1 MTLQGRNLILGVGG
15 GISAYKSAELLR
27 RLQDIGFSIQVIPTV
42 ASLNF
47 VGAATWEALSGNSV
61 ATNLWSNVHDVPHI
75 KLADRADLVVV
86 APTTAD
92 LLAKLANG
100 QCDDLLTS
108 VISASSAPIVLIP
121 AMHTQ
126 MWLNAATQANVSI
139 LRERGHLVIEPDEG
153 RMTGDDY
160 GVGRYPDISRLISE
174 ISKLAEINSDLRGRK
189 VLVTAGGTRE
199 AIDPVRYIGNNSSGK
214 QGIAIAKAA
223 RNRGA
228 EVILIAANISKAL
241 LSELQGVKI
250 IEVSSTQELES
261 ALDIEFDSCEILLM
275 AAAVADAK
283 PVKLATEKI
292 KKKEFSNISLERN
305 SDLLAELGAR
315 RRVDQVL
322 VAFAAETGVEDLAA
336 ANTKLVAKGVQVL
349 YLNDVSGGAIF
360 GSDETCGYIL
370 EIDKSVVRVS
380 RQSKDTLADLLLDR
394 SLIKLG

>member
-1 MTLQGRNLILGVGG
+1 MALQGRNLILGIGG

-47 VGAATWEALSGNSV
+47 VGAATWEALSGNVV

-75 KLADRADLVVV
+75 KFAERADLIVI

-100 QCDDLLTS
+100 QCDDLLTN
-108 VISASSAPIVLIP
+108 VISASSAPLVLIP
-121 AMHTQ
+121 AMHPQ
-126 MWLNAATQANVSI
+126 MWLNAATQANVST

-160 GVGRYPDISRLISE
+160 GVGRYPEVSKLIAE
-174 ISKLAEINSDLRGRK
+174 ISNFADIKSDLLGRK

-214 QGIAIAKAA
+214 QGISIAIAA

-228 EVILIAANISKAL
+228 EVALIAANISKAL
-241 LSELQGVKI
+241 LSELEGIRI
-250 IEVSSTQELES
+250 IEVSSTQDLKV
-261 ALDIEFDSCEILLM
+261 ALDSEFDSCQILLM
-275 AAAVADAK
+275 TAAVADAK
-283 PVKLATEKI
+283 PIETASEKI
-292 KKKEFSNISLERN
+292 KKADFSNIALEKN
-305 SDLLAELGAR
+305 SDLLAELGAKR
-315 RRVDQVL
+315 RDGQVL
-322 VAFAAETGVEDLAA
+322 VAFAAETGAQDLAA
-336 ANTKLVAKGVQVL
+336 ANAKLLAKGAQIL

-360 GSDETCGYIL
+360 GSDETCGYL
-370 EIDKSVVRVS
+370 LQVDEPALSVA

-394 SLIKLG
+394 ALTKLR

>member
-174 ISKLAEINSDLRGRK
+174 ISKFAEINSDLRGRK

-305 SDLLAELGAR
+305 PDLLAELGAR

>member
-1 MTLQGRNLILGVGG
+1 M
-15 GISAYKSAELLR
+15 
-27 RLQDIGFSIQVIPTV
+27 
-42 ASLNF
+42 
-47 VGAATWEALSGNSV
+47 
-61 ATNLWSNVHDVPHI
+61 
-75 KLADRADLVVV
+75 
-86 APTTAD
+86 
-92 LLAKLANG
+92 
-100 QCDDLLTS
+100 
-108 VISASSAPIVLIP
+108 
-121 AMHTQ
+121 
-126 MWLNAATQANVSI
+126 
-139 LRERGHLVIEPDEG
+139 
-153 RMTGDDY
+153 
-160 GVGRYPDISRLISE
+160 
-174 ISKLAEINSDLRGRK
+174 
-189 VLVTAGGTRE
+189 
-199 AIDPVRYIGNNSSGK
+199 
-214 QGIAIAKAA
+214 
-223 RNRGA
+223 
-228 EVILIAANISKAL
+228 
-241 LSELQGVKI
+241 
-250 IEVSSTQELES
+250 EVSSTQELES
-261 ALDIEFDSCEILLM
+261 ALDIEFDSYEILLM

>member
-174 ISKLAEINSDLRGRK
+174 ISKFAEINSDLRGSK